1 MTFNRSRVLITGGLG
16 FIGSNLARRLVDQG
30 ADVTLVDNLD
40 PRFGGNRFNID
51 DIKSATSV
59 EIVDVRDESEMRRLV
74 RDKDY
79 LFNLAAQTSHVDSMN
94 DPATDLGINA
104 VAQLGILEGCRAG
117 NKDVKIVLTSTR
129 QFYGHPD
136 YLPVDEKHPIRPV
149 DVNGINKLAGEQ
161 YHLLYHRVYGMRTCA
176 LRLTNTY
183 GPRMRVKDARQT
195 FVGIWVRQIIEGKPI
210 TVFGDGSQ
218 RRDLNYVDDC
228 VDALLAAAGSET
240 SNGKAYN
247 LGSDEVVTLKEL
259 AQLIASLREGGRY
272 ELLPFPAERKAIDI
286 GDYYGDFS
294 LINRELGWKPK
305 TSVAA
310 GLKKTLDFYSQ
321 HFRNYWE

>member
-1 MTFNRSRVLITGGLG
+1 M
-16 FIGSNLARRLVDQG
+16 
-30 ADVTLVDNLD
+30 
-40 PRFGGNRFNID
+40 
-51 DIKSATSV
+51 
-59 EIVDVRDESEMRRLV
+59 
-74 RDKDY
+74 
-79 LFNLAAQTSHVDSMN
+79 
-94 DPATDLGINA
+94 ATDVPA
-104 VAQLGILEGCRAG
+104 V
-117 NKDVKIVLTSTR
+117 
-129 QFYGHPD
+129 
-136 YLPVDEKHPIRPV
+136 HPIRPV
-149 DVNGINKLAGEQ
+149 DVNGISKLAGEQ
-161 YHLLYHRVYGMRTCA
+161 YHLLYHRVYGMRACA

-228 VDALLAAAGSET
+228 VDALLAAAASET

-247 LGSDEVVTLKEL
+247 LGSDEVVTLKKL

-305 TSVAA
+305 TSIAA